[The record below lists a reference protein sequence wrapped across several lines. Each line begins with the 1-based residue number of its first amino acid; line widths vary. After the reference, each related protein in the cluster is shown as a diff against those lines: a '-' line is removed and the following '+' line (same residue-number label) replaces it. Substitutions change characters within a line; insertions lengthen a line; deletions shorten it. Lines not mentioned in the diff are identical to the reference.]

1 MLKAIENLPPD
12 VMAIEAIGKVT
23 REDYRDTLIP
33 RAEAM

>member
-1 MLKAIENLPPD
+1 MFRLIEGLRRD
-12 VMAIEAIGKVT
+12 VLGIEASGAGT